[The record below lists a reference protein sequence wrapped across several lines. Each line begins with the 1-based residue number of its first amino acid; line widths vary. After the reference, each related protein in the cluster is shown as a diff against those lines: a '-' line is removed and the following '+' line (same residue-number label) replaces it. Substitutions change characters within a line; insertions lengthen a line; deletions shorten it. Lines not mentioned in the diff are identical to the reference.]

1 MKRHTLITISA
12 VTLISLLGSNALA
25 KGVDQKKEDRR
36 ISYQY
41 TNTVNADWP
50 AHKAGKGGLIV
61 VGKGK
66 NVRAFSA
73 FGGSKTSGYAYAEVA
88 NEYKRIFGD
97 KVNVYM
103 MPIPTAAAFYT
114 PDVAKTWSKDETVT
128 FNGLFEHL
136 SDSVYVVD
144 VYTPLAQ
151 HASEPIYSRTDHHWA
166 PLGGYYAAQKL
177 AQVAGVP
184 FKDISNYDTDTVSP
198 YVGTMYQ
205 YTKDASVKNAPEDFV
220 YYKPRDVEYTT
231 TYINYKTS
239 GLKVTGEA
247 APKQDK
253 FFYNFK
259 GTGAY
264 CTFMGG
270 DAKIVKVQTSTRN
283 GRHLMILKDSF
294 GNALPG
300 YLFYSFEEIHVID
313 CRYFNKNMKKYVK
326 DNNITDIVFAN
337 NITHLIPERTSNN
350 LRKYLNQ

>member
-1 MKRHTLITISA
+1 MRHHLFILASAIGITVCI
-12 VTLISLLGSNALA
+12 NAHA
-25 KGVDQKKEDRR
+25 QVANQKAENRR
-36 ISYQY
+36 ITYKY
-41 TNTVNADWP
+41 TNTVNANDP
-50 AHKAGKGGLIV
+50 AHRGGKGGIIIT
-61 VGKGK
+61 GKGK
-66 NVRAFSA
+66 SVRAFNA
-73 FGGSKTSGYAYAEVA
+73 FGGGKTSGYDYAEVA
-88 NEYKRIFGD
+88 NEYKRIFGN

-114 PDVAKTWSKDETVT
+114 PDVAQSWTKDETVT
-128 FNGLFEHL
+128 YNGLFEHL

-151 HASEPIYSRTDHHWA
+151 HANEDIYSRTDHHWA

-184 FKDISNYDTDTVSP
+184 FKDISCYDADTIP
-198 YVGTMYQ
+198 NYVGTMYQ
-205 YTKDASVKNAPEDFV
+205 YTKDASVKNAPEDFI

-231 TYINYKTS
+231 TYINYKTK
-239 GLKVTGEA
+239 GLKIISEDK
-247 APKQDK
+247 PKKDK
-253 FFYNFK
+253 FFFNFK
-259 GTGAY
+259 GASSY

-270 DAKIVKVQTSTRN
+270 DAKIVKVETSTRN

-313 CRYFNKNMKKYVK
+313 CRYFNKNMKKYVR

-337 NITHLIPERTSNN
+337 NISHLVLARTSNN